1 MTVSIDATAGSEA
14 LKVGGVEAVPFDVN
28 GLKIGAFNDGVI
40 TPVKL
45 AQPLTAGT
53 AVATTSG
60 TAIDF
65 TGIPSWVKK
74 ITIMLFKVSSSGI
87 SSFII
92 RIGDSGGI
100 EATGY
105 ESTAIR
111 LDGGGNGMSNSTT
124 DFIITANTQASDTY
138 SGAIV
143 LTLEDA
149 SNFKW
154 TAHGNLAFTNRILV
168 SAGGKALSSTLTQLR
183 LTTSGGT
190 DTFDAG
196 SINIMYE

>member
-40 TPVKL
+40 TPDKL
-45 AQPLTAGT
+45 SQPLTAGT

-74 ITIMLFKVSSSGI
+74 ITVMFEGVSTSSSSVPVI
-87 SSFII
+87 QL
-92 RIGDSGGI
+92 GDSGGV

-105 ESTAIR
+105 ISKGSNISSAAATASFTTGFGIVSAHGSTNF
-111 LDGGGNGMSNSTT
+111 L
-124 DFIITANTQASDTY
+124 
-138 SGAIV
+138 SGAITFSHLDSNLWV
-143 LTLEDA
+143 ASGSLTVDS
-149 SNFKW
+149 SNQQSLISGRK
-154 TAHGNLAFTNRILV
+154 T
-168 SAGGKALSSTLTQLR
+168 LSSTLDRIR
-183 LTTSGGT
+183 LTTVNGT

-196 SINIMYE
+196 SINILYE